1 MSRIIKKPV
10 ARTLHNHPIRTI
22 QGKVLGPRKSLTFS
36 VRMSA
41 TIAGLRTVRRLSPSN
56 TDDKSWTSLRYKAQV
71 RRWQD
76 NYRKSVISSVSTSR

>member
-22 QGKVLGPRKSLTFS
+22 QAKVLGPRKSLTFS

-41 TIAGLRTVRRLSPSN
+41 NNAGLTTVRRLSPWN
-56 TDDKSWTSLRYKAQV
+56 ADDKS
-71 RRWQD
+71 
-76 NYRKSVISSVSTSR
+76 